1 MIDWELLW
9 HDYVGISPT
18 GILGVIASTV
28 VLYTVFSVLMQAIGP
43 RLMARPST
51 GSFVVLAVVGGIT
64 ARSTLGE
71 SPTMLGAIIVLATL
85 VLLEHATGRIRR
97 VPPLVRRTRPVVVM
111 VDGAEVPEGLRRS
124 RLTRGMLLDRLR
136 VGGVL
141 DPADVALVILEARG
155 TLTVLRRGARIAPE
169 LVAHVEGRE
178 RIPSRLLTDA
188 AAG

>member
-28 VLYTVFSVLMQAIGP
+28 VLYTVFSVLMQAIGS

-85 VLLEHATGRIRR
+85 VLLEYATGRIRR

-141 DPADVALVILEARG
+141 DPADVALVILESRG
-155 TLTVLRRGARIAPE
+155 TLTVLPRGARIAPE